1 MKKVLVLC
9 GGNSSE
15 HKVSLISAKSI
26 LNNIDNNLFEASTVI
41 IDYDNKWYEYG
52 GKVDYLSEWKQ
63 QEYEHI
69 DNIVDYLKKYD
80 VVFPITHG
88 TNGEDGKLQGML
100 DLFNIKYIG
109 CKTSSSAIC
118 MDKDFSK
125 MIFSYLGIPQVPF
138 ITITNKKFKIHDIIK
153 KLGLPLIVKPA
164 NCGSS
169 IGINKANN
177 KKELKK
183 AIIESFKYDE
193 KIIIEKFI
201 KARELECG
209 ILEDKDFYIS
219 EIGEILPAN
228 EFYDYNAKYENK
240 KSCTTIPAK
249 LTKEVKDKIIKYVK
263 IAFDGINGKGFA
275 RIDFFYD
282 EDNGQLYL
290 NEINTLPGFTE
301 ISMYPK
307 LFAYSGI
314 EYKDLI
320 TKLINNS

>member
-88 TNGEDGKLQGML
+88 KNGEDGKLQGML
-100 DLFNIKYIG
+100 DLFGIKYVG

-164 NCGSS
+164 NGGSS

-183 AIIESFKYDE
+183 AIIEAFKYDE

>member
-15 HKVSLISAKSI
+15 HNVSLVSAKSI
-26 LNNIDNNLFEASTVI
+26 LNNIDNNLFKVSTVV

-52 GKVDYLSEWKQ
+52 GKVECLSDWKQ

-100 DLFNIKYIG
+100 DLFGIKYVG
-109 CKTSSSAIC
+109 CKTSSSVIC

-125 MIFSYLGIPQVPF
+125 MIFSYLGIPQIPF
-138 ITITNKKFKIHDIIK
+138 ITISSNKIKIHDIIK

-164 NCGSS
+164 NGGSS
-169 IGINKANN
+169 IGISKVNN

-183 AIIESFKYDE
+183 AIIEAFKYDE

-209 ILEDKDFYIS
+209 ILEDRDFYIS
-219 EIGEILPAN
+219 EVGEIISAN

-240 KSCTTIPAK
+240 KSNTTIPAQLK
-249 LTKEVKDKIIKYVK
+249 KEIKDKIIKYAK
-263 IAFDGINGKGFA
+263 TAFDGINGRGLA
-275 RIDFFYD
+275 RIDFLYD
-282 EDNGQLYL
+282 EDNDQLYL

-307 LFAYSGI
+307 LFIYSGI

-320 TKLINNS
+320 TKLINNC

>member
-63 QEYEHI
+63 QEYEYI
-69 DNIVDYLKKYD
+69 ENIVDYLKKYD

-88 TNGEDGKLQGML
+88 KNGEDGKLQGML
-100 DLFNIKYIG
+100 DLFGIKYVG

-164 NCGSS
+164 NGGSS
-169 IGINKANN
+169 IGI
-177 KKELKK
+177 
-183 AIIESFKYDE
+183 
-193 KIIIEKFI
+193 
-201 KARELECG
+201 R
-209 ILEDKDFYIS
+209 S
-219 EIGEILPAN
+219 EE
-228 EFYDYNAKYENK
+228 
-240 KSCTTIPAK
+240 
-249 LTKEVKDKIIKYVK
+249 
-263 IAFDGINGKGFA
+263 
-275 RIDFFYD
+275 RR
-282 EDNGQLYL
+282 
-290 NEINTLPGFTE
+290 
-301 ISMYPK
+301 
-307 LFAYSGI
+307 
-314 EYKDLI
+314 
-320 TKLINNS
+320 